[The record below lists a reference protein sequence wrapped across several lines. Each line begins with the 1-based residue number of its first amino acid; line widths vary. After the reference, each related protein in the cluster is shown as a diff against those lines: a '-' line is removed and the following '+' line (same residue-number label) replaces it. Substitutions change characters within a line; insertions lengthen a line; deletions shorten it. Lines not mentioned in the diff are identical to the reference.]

1 MLIDD
6 THQGH
11 LYSPVNDAVL
21 QLPDMAAATD
31 NVLWDSADTGVC
43 VACAGS
49 VFSVYVYRADGLNGP
64 SINKLA
70 TTTPIPSGATP
81 ISVYNGVVTCQVRAA
96 MPPPQYDFAG
106 TACWRA
112 AA

>member
-1 MLIDD
+1 M
-6 THQGH
+6 
-11 LYSPVNDAVL
+11 NDAVL

-49 VFSVYVYRADGLNGP
+49 VFSVYVYQADGLNGP

-70 TTTPIPSGATP
+70 TATPIPSGATP
-81 ISVYNGVVTCQVRAA
+81 ISVYNGVVTCQESGGGITTITLATHEALNQEQHARNPA
-96 MPPPQYDFAG
+96 M
-106 TACWRA
+106 
-112 AA
+112 